1 MTASLENRRS
11 YVPRT
16 GVYEETR
23 RLTSSKKRK
32 KKLNCSVKCAGQF
45 KPKALG
51 LYFSYKQMMF
61 RISQLQVLEPVL
73 NPDLHSDELYF
84 LSHPSIPDILRASFP
99 EL

>member
-1 MTASLENRRS
+1 MTASLKNRRS

-51 LYFSYKQMMF
+51 LYLLQTNDVQC
-61 RISQLQVLEPVL
+61 ISASSV
-73 NPDLHSDELYF
+73 
-84 LSHPSIPDILRASFP
+84 RAGVETCP
-99 EL
+99 PQ

>member
-1 MTASLENRRS
+1 MTASLEKRRS

-23 RLTSSKKRK
+23 RPTSSKKRK

-51 LYFSYKQMMF
+51 MNLLQPKDVQY
-61 RISQLQVLEPVL
+61 IST
-73 NPDLHSDELYF
+73 S
-84 LSHPSIPDILRASFP
+84 SIRAGVGTRP
-99 EL
+99 PQ

>member
-23 RLTSSKKRK
+23 RLTSSKKKRK

-51 LYFSYKQMMF
+51 LYL
-61 RISQLQVLEPVL
+61 LQTNDVQY
-73 NPDLHSDELYF
+73 S
-84 LSHPSIPDILRASFP
+84 SASSIRAGVETCP
-99 EL
+99 PQ